1 MKILKAVSIVVLFV
15 SLIIYTLIPN
25 EMYDTN
31 RAEDLYIKYCSK
43 CHRKNGKGVK
53 LVYPPVRD
61 ADYIKNG
68 SVIELLRGIIFGR
81 EGRITVN
88 GYTYQGVMT
97 TEVDKTLSDA
107 DIVLILNYVMQ
118 EMNGMKVQATLED
131 VKTARKVGKLPVHK

>member
-1 MKILKAVSIVVLFV
+1 MKIINKVLIVVLFV
-15 SLIIYTLIPN
+15 SLIIYSLVPQ
-25 EMYDTN
+25 EKYDTK
-31 RAEDLYIKYCSK
+31 RAKDLYIKYCSK

-68 SVIELLRGIIFGR
+68 NVIELLRGIIYGR

-118 EMNGMKVQATLED
+118 EMNGMKVQATEED
-131 VKTARKVGKLPVHK
+131 VKAARRAGKLPVHK